1 MPLQTI
7 CTVNYTSDDR
17 IILNINIIYFIED
30 IIILFSVLTTK
41 IKGFQTEEMIKR
53 LMEWTLKLKTLSFE
67 FGNF

>member
-17 IILNINIIYFIED
+17 IILNIHIIYFIED